1 MDGWMMPLERS
12 RVGVMGPGSLRRQR
26 AGARPETGPAAGGGV
41 GAAAHGAEGGVH
53 V

>member
-1 MDGWMMPLERS
+1 MDDAIGAISGGGDGAGVSPATARRS
-12 RVGVMGPGSLRRQR
+12 PAGD
-26 AGARPETGPAAGGGV
+26 GARRRWGV